1 MKKQQLLFAPLAFV
15 VMLLSNPLTVLAAED
30 ESPTP
35 EMQNLINSEEY
46 QQAYDLGTANLE
58 EWEGDP
64 QFDYFFGLAALE
76 IGNANEAVF
85 ALERTASTSSNV
97 RLRSRAQLDLARAY
111 FVTNNLTASEN
122 LFLLVLETNP
132 PVNVQQNIQVF
143 LQLIGSRRDAQ
154 SPTFNWSISSVIG
167 SDSNANSATSNGLI
181 DTP

>member
-1 MKKQQLLFAPLAFV
+1 MKKQQRLFAHLAFV

-64 QFDYFFGLAALE
+64 LLDYFFGLAALE

-97 RLRSRAQLDLARAY
+97 RLRSRA
-111 FVTNNLTASEN
+111 
-122 LFLLVLETNP
+122 
-132 PVNVQQNIQVF
+132 
-143 LQLIGSRRDAQ
+143 
-154 SPTFNWSISSVIG
+154 
-167 SDSNANSATSNGLI
+167 
-181 DTP
+181 